1 MWKDTREDRLNR
13 YKQILQQCPELYCS
27 AARVADKTSIEND
40 SACVDI
46 ACENDIP
53 ENVKEKEGI
62 AGSEFPENAEEK
74 IGLAGSGFFE
84 DENEAEK
91 NVYDYVLAPALHGFV
106 CWVLREA
113 VAAGTKR
120 LYFLARDGYLM
131 YQAADKICK
140 KLQLPISCKYL
151 SCSRYSIRV
160 PMYHRNYTEALEYI
174 CRGGIDL
181 TMDRILNRGALEE
194 QEKQNVLEMLNEE
207 FQRNSQTMF
216 QMQENIPYAK
226 LEQIR
231 QALEKNVYFRNCLES
246 HSREA
251 LPGFE
256 GYLEQEGL
264 LDDIPSALVD
274 SGWIGSM
281 QKVLND
287 AIHFI
292 KEKRAASLTDV
303 RQTKPLN
310 EVKTASGAEK
320 IISEKAASTAEQT
333 NDKEAASNIELLN
346 NTEITDNR
354 GTDLEGYYWGLYELP
369 EDVDPKKY
377 HCYYFSP
384 GERIREK
391 VYFSN
396 SLFETIFSAP
406 HGMTM
411 GYCKME
417 DGYAPVYAEISEQ
430 QYHFMKKVEGHMLR
444 YIEKMLPNIHSEADL
459 LCENDRKTIFRLLR
473 IFMGEPTEAEV
484 EQFGNHRFSD
494 DVLDDGNRQIAEVM
508 TEEELTSNHI
518 WNKIK
523 AMCGLEDKYIR
534 ESAWYEGSAVRNGQH
549 VKRHLHRYAAYKYL
563 LYLRK
568 KRLWRKN
575 YG

>member
-53 ENVKEKEGI
+53 ENVKEKEGL
-62 AGSEFPENAEEK
+62 AGSEFPENTEEK

-106 CWVLREA
+106 CWVLRKA

-411 GYCKME
+411 GYCKMA

-444 YIEKMLPNIHSEADL
+444 YTEKMLPNIHSEADL

-473 IFMGEPTEAEV
+473 IFMGEPTEAEA
-484 EQFGNHRFSD
+484 EQFGCHRFSD

>member
-13 YKQILQQCPELYCS
+13 YKQILQQCPELYRS
-27 AARVADKTSIEND
+27 AARDADKTSIHESVAYGNSAYGD
-40 SACVDI
+40 SIYKDAT
-46 ACENDIP
+46 CENIAYESGIS
-53 ENVKEKEGI
+53 ENAKEKEGL
-62 AGSEFPENAEEK
+62 AGSE
-74 IGLAGSGFFE
+74 FFE

-113 VAAGTKR
+113 VAAGTQR

-131 YQAADKICK
+131 YRAADKICK
-140 KLQLPISCKYL
+140 KLQLPVSCRYL

-181 TMDRILNRGALEE
+181 SMDRILNRGALDE
-194 QEKQNVLEMLNEE
+194 QEKQKVLEMLNEE
-207 FQRNSQTMF
+207 FQRNSQAAF
-216 QMQENIPYAK
+216 QMNENIPYAK

-231 QALEKNVYFRNCLES
+231 QALEKNTYFRNCLES

-287 AIHFI
+287 AIRCI
-292 KEKRAASLTDV
+292 KEKQALPSDI
-303 RQTKPLN
+303 RQLMPLD
-310 EVKTASGAEK
+310 ERKTAS
-320 IISEKAASTAEQT
+320 SAEQI
-333 NDKEAASNIELLN
+333 NDKKTASNIELLN

-354 GTDLEGYYWGLYELP
+354 GVDLEGYYWGLYELP
-369 EDVDPKKY
+369 EGVDPKTY

-384 GERIREK
+384 GEHIREK

-411 GYCKME
+411 GYRKMA
-417 DGYAPVYAEISEQ
+417 DGYAPVYAEISKQ
-430 QYHFMKKVEGHMLR
+430 QYHFMKKVEEHMLR
-444 YIEKMLPNIHSEADL
+444 YTEKMLPNIHSEADL
-459 LCENDRKTIFRLLR
+459 LCVNDRKTIFKLLR

-484 EQFGNHRFSD
+484 EQFGCHRFSD
-494 DVLDDGNRQIAEVM
+494 DVLDDGERQIAEVM

-523 AMCGLEDKYIR
+523 VMCGLEKKYIR
-534 ESAWYEGSAVRNGQH
+534 ESPWYEGSAVRNGQH

>member
-13 YKQILQQCPELYCS
+13 YKQILQQCPELYRS
-27 AARVADKTSIEND
+27 AAE
-40 SACVDI
+40 
-46 ACENDIP
+46 E
-53 ENVKEKEGI
+53 
-62 AGSEFPENAEEK
+62 AEETT
-74 IGLAGSGFFE
+74 
-84 DENEAEK
+84 
-91 NVYDYVLAPALHGFV
+91 YDYVLAPALHGFV

-140 KLQLPISCKYL
+140 KLQLPISCRYL

-207 FQRNSQTMF
+207 FQKNAQATF

-292 KEKRAASLTDV
+292 KEKRS
-303 RQTKPLN
+303 
-310 EVKTASGAEK
+310 
-320 IISEKAASTAEQT
+320 
-333 NDKEAASNIELLN
+333 ASNIELLN
-346 NTEITDNR
+346 NTEGTDNR

-369 EDVDPKKY
+369 EGVDPKKY
-377 HCYYFSP
+377 HSYYFSP
-384 GERIREK
+384 GEHIREK

-411 GYCKME
+411 GYRKIA

-444 YIEKMLPNIHSEADL
+444 YTEKMLPNIRSEADL

>member
-13 YKQILQQCPELYCS
+13 YKQILQQCPELYRS
-27 AARVADKTSIEND
+27 APGESDEAKIYENFTSGD
-40 SACVDI
+40 SACNDFI
-46 ACENDIP
+46 TEDAACEKSTY
-53 ENVKEKEGI
+53 ENGI
-62 AGSEFPENAEEK
+62 SGNAEEK
-74 IGLAGSGFFE
+74 NVCEKIP
-84 DENEAEK
+84 ENEEER

-113 VAAGTKR
+113 AAAGTKR

-216 QMQENIPYAK
+216 RMQENIPYAK

-231 QALEKNVYFRNCLES
+231 QALEKNIYFRNCLES

-292 KEKRAASLTDV
+292 KEKRAAYLTDV

-369 EDVDPKKY
+369 EDVDSKTY
-377 HCYYFSP
+377 HSYYFSP

-444 YIEKMLPNIHSEADL
+444 YTEKMLPNIHSEADL

-534 ESAWYEGSAVRNGQH
+534 ESPWYEGSAVRNGQH

>member
-27 AARVADKTSIEND
+27 AVRVADKTSIEND

-53 ENVKEKEGI
+53 ENVKEKEGL

-84 DENEAEK
+84 DEDEAEK

-113 VAAGTKR
+113 VAAGTNR
-120 LYFLARDGYLM
+120 LYFLARDGYLI

-444 YIEKMLPNIHSEADL
+444 YTEKMLPNIHSEADL
-459 LCENDRKTIFRLLR
+459 LCENDRKTIFKLLR

>member
-13 YKQILQQCPELYCS
+13 YKQILQQCPELYRS
-27 AARVADKTSIEND
+27 APGESDEAKIYENFTSGD
-40 SACVDI
+40 SACNDFI
-46 ACENDIP
+46 TEDAACEKSTY
-53 ENVKEKEGI
+53 ENGI
-62 AGSEFPENAEEK
+62 SGNAEEK
-74 IGLAGSGFFE
+74 NVCEKIP
-84 DENEAEK
+84 ENEEER

-216 QMQENIPYAK
+216 RMQENIPYAK

-264 LDDIPSALVD
+264 LNDIPSALVD

-292 KEKRAASLTDV
+292 KEKRAAYLTDV

-333 NDKEAASNIELLN
+333 NDKETASNIELLN

-369 EDVDPKKY
+369 EDVDSKTY
-377 HCYYFSP
+377 HSYYFSP

-444 YIEKMLPNIHSEADL
+444 YTEKMLPNIHSEADL

-534 ESAWYEGSAVRNGQH
+534 ESPWYEGSAVRNGQH

>member
-13 YKQILQQCPELYCS
+13 YKQILQQCPELYRS
-27 AARVADKTSIEND
+27 APGESDKAKIYENFTSGD
-40 SACVDI
+40 SACNDFI
-46 ACENDIP
+46 AEDAACEKSTY
-53 ENVKEKEGI
+53 ENGI
-62 AGSEFPENAEEK
+62 SGNAEEK
-74 IGLAGSGFFE
+74 NVCEKIP
-84 DENEAEK
+84 ENEEER

-181 TMDRILNRGALEE
+181 TIDRILNRGALDE

-207 FQRNSQTMF
+207 FQRNAQATF

-287 AIHFI
+287 AVRFI
-292 KEKRAASLTDV
+292 KEKRVVPLE
-303 RQTKPLN
+303 RQQAILSDELKR
-310 EVKTASGAEK
+310 VSD
-320 IISEKAASTAEQT
+320 AEQT
-333 NDKEAASNIELLN
+333 NIAEIILDAEQE
-346 NTEITDNR
+346 NTVETTLDAEQINTPEITR
-354 GTDLEGYYWGLYELP
+354 HAETEMEGYYWGLYELP
-369 EDVDPKKY
+369 EGVDPKTY
-377 HCYYFSP
+377 HSYYFSP
-384 GERIREK
+384 GEHIREK

-411 GYCKME
+411 GYCKMA

-444 YIEKMLPNIHSEADL
+444 YTEKMLPNIHSEADL

-523 AMCGLEDKYIR
+523 VMCGLEKKYIR
-534 ESAWYEGSAVRNGQH
+534 ESPWYEGSAVRNGQH